1 MLERPEPITGSR
13 PAHPPTTTKPQ
24 GEVRHGHGTRAET
37 ASSRGDTL
45 EDVLA
50 SVNVAQAWKQVR
62 ANKGAAGVDGMEIGD
77 FPSFIRKHWETILG
91 RLMEGAYKP
100 SPVRRVSIPKGNGEF
115 RSLGIPTVLDRVI
128 QQSSAKGS
136 RTRGC

>member
-1 MLERPEPITGSR
+1 MIPEDSMPESPEPITGSR

-50 SVNVAQAWKQVR
+50 SENVALAWT
-62 ANKGAAGVDGMEIGD
+62 APAAI
-77 FPSFIRKHWETILG
+77 
-91 RLMEGAYKP
+91 AA
-100 SPVRRVSIPKGNGEF
+100 SPECEATPQIVPQGG
-115 RSLGIPTVLDRVI
+115 
-128 QQSSAKGS
+128 
-136 RTRGC
+136 